1 MSILSNGSRL
11 RVRAVLKT
19 WKCPDWRCIQNE
31 GGVEF
36 TFELKIIYPLC
47 FVRKK
52 SFVRA
57 TAFIEVVDL
66 KVPPDWS
73 AQMDFFSSHAHS
85 QAIFFVSLHIL
96 YVHWVDWHMQVCLI
110 LHLATC
116 QKAGVALFNKCV
128 GEKRDCKKTSQSGW
142 LTRVEVGRT
151 AFLKLG
157 RLRLRKTRSN
167 VTLYTGP
174 LLKWAHSA
182 QLNELVSAFCFN
194 FDIFAFAT
202 WLPFRWLAHKL
213 ECLCVYIYICIYI

>member
-1 MSILSNGSRL
+1 
-11 RVRAVLKT
+11 
-19 WKCPDWRCIQNE
+19 
-31 GGVEF
+31 
-36 TFELKIIYPLC
+36 
-47 FVRKK
+47 
-52 SFVRA
+52 
-57 TAFIEVVDL
+57 
-66 KVPPDWS
+66 
-73 AQMDFFSSHAHS
+73 
-85 QAIFFVSLHIL
+85 
-96 YVHWVDWHMQVCLI
+96 MQVCLI

-142 LTRVEVGRT
+142 LTRVEVGCT

-213 ECLCVYIYICIYI
+213 ECLCVYIYVYIYIYKGSGLRLVNLFAFKQIMNREWKRITINREWTRSRILALLSNGLPVA